1 MTVHRILN
9 LVGHVIL
16 TKTELFLSSITNL
29 FKLIVTLALSPAIF
43 PISFW
48 DVFFNF
54 RSKLRAKR
62 STSQLSHFQMDEAV
76 HIVPMLFTGSS

>member
-29 FKLIVTLALSPAIF
+29 FKLIVTLALNLYFELIKP
-43 PISFW
+43 
-48 DVFFNF
+48 
-54 RSKLRAKR
+54 
-62 STSQLSHFQMDEAV
+62 
-76 HIVPMLFTGSS
+76 